1 LSAPAQPS
9 VPPATTRTT
18 GRQLWLMGASRPIV
32 AAVGIMVL
40 LLAAWAVAFA
50 VGGSRT
56 AAPHAFYLPI
66 VLAAVLLR
74 ASGGATTGLAAALLA
89 GPLLPF
95 DSATWQMQPTSNWLL
110 RGFFFVLIGTVVG
123 LLVDMLRGA
132 YESALEERFAQE
144 LRLSRGPTVHATAYH
159 DWQVRDL
166 LDRHHFEAV
175 FQPIYALT
183 DGRLLAVEALTRFS
197 IDPPETP
204 DVWFARATELG
215 LGRDLEIAVMQ
226 VAVAEADR
234 EGLPPHVSLSLN
246 CSPDTLADVRLVEM
260 LASTDRAIVFE
271 ITEHAIV
278 EDYHDLDAA
287 MAALRRHGA
296 TFAVDDAGAGFASLR
311 HIVRLAPE
319 IIKLDMSLT
328 QNLRHDPVRS
338 KLADCLIRF
347 AHGTGIQLYAEG
359 IEHHADLTTWRELGA
374 NGAQGYHLGRPGPLP
389 VPLHCRVVV
398 EEAAAAP
405 RAGSY
410 LP

>member
-1 LSAPAQPS
+1 MSAPAPTS
-9 VPPATTRTT
+9 SPPAAGSR
-18 GRQLWLMGASRPIV
+18 GRQLWLMGASRPIY
-32 AAVGIMVL
+32 AALVIIVL
-40 LLAAWAVAFA
+40 LMAAWALAFV

-74 ASGGATTGLAAALLA
+74 ASGGATAGLAAALLA
-89 GPLLPF
+89 GPLLPE
-95 DSATWQMQPTSNWLL
+95 DSATWVMQSTTNWLL
-110 RGFFFVLIGTVVG
+110 RGLFFVLIGTVVG

-132 YESALEERFAQE
+132 YEAALEERFAQE
-144 LRLSRGPTVHATAYH
+144 LRLARAPEVTTTAYH

-166 LDRHHFEAV
+166 LDRHHFQAV
-175 FQPIYALT
+175 FQPIYALS

-215 LGRDLEIAVMQ
+215 LGRDLEIAVME
-226 VAVAEADR
+226 VAVSIADR
-234 EGLPPHVSLSLN
+234 EGLPAHVALSLN
-246 CSPDTLADVRLVEM
+246 CSPDTLADPRLVEM
-260 LASTDRAIVFE
+260 LASTQRPIVFE

-287 MAALRRHGA
+287 MAELRTHGA

-319 IIKLDMSLT
+319 VIKLDMSLT
-328 QNLRHDPVRS
+328 QNLRHDPVRR

-374 NGAQGYHLGRPGPLP
+374 NGAQGFHLGRPGPLP
-389 VPLHCRVVV
+389 VPMHCRVVL
-398 EEAAAAP
+398 EEVAAAP
-405 RAGSY
+405 RATHH